1 MIKIIGAVLLI
12 AGTAAWGLSGVIR
25 LRNRAK
31 NLSALCY
38 AVGAMRSEI
47 CDRLTPTPEVLEML
61 SGEAQYPANLLFNN
75 ASERMMSIGTQPFS
89 VIWRGAVENTP
100 ELLLNGGE
108 AEVLCELGL
117 FLGRYN
123 VEEQR
128 SAFDHAERRLE
139 EMTHKAEAV
148 RDTNSRMHAFLG
160 VAAGIFAVVIL
171 I

>member
-12 AGTAAWGLSGVIR
+12 AGTAAWGLSGVVR
-25 LRNRAK
+25 LRARAK
-31 NLSALCY
+31 NLAELVY

-47 CDRLTPTPEVLEML
+47 CDRLTPTPEVFEML
-61 SGEAQYPANLLFNN
+61 TAEAQYPANLLFRN
-75 ASERMMSIGTQPFS
+75 AAERMRAIGSKPFS
-89 VIWRGAVENTP
+89 AIWRGAVENTP
-100 ELLLNGGE
+100 ELLLNAGE
-108 AEVLCELGL
+108 ADVLCELGL

-128 SAFDHAERRLE
+128 GAFSRAERRLE
-139 EMTHKAEAV
+139 ELTRRAESL

-160 VAAGIFAVVIL
+160 LAAGIFAVVIL